1 MEWQQKIGMQW
12 STEPIIN
19 DRTYQLL
26 NFDTS
31 NIEIIGALYIGNID
45 KNCLPNSLIRKP
57 LEMSLTRLD

>member
-45 KNCLPNSLIRKP
+45 KN
-57 LEMSLTRLD
+57 